1 MATAVRDVG
10 SGRHG
15 APGRPGGNSRSRI
28 VAAAADVLQNEP
40 DNFSVQRVA
49 RQAGISARA
58 VYGYFESGAEL
69 ARTAR
74 LSTLQDIVTKLP
86 CRISGEGQPT
96 EALQQFAHEV
106 ADALRP
112 HGSAWLLASRQDE
125 VFRSEYRHTVRR
137 PLISQVEG
145 YIHGR
150 GDQGRALDHN
160 DGRLAELL
168 VTTIESVVVN
178 YDPELEVGGDCDEF
192 LDEIVHAIC
201 NAHAI

>member
-1 MATAVRDVG
+1 MEG
-10 SGRHG
+10 GRKG
-15 APGRPGGNSRSRI
+15 APGRIAGGGNSRSRI

-74 LSTLQDIVTKLP
+74 LSTLHDIVAKLP
-86 CRISGEGQPT
+86 CRISGDTHPVQ
-96 EALQQFAHEV
+96 ALQLFAHEI

-125 VFRSEYRHTVRR
+125 VFRSEYRHMVRR

-145 YIHGR
+145 FIHGR
-150 GDQGRALDHN
+150 GDQRRPAGHN
-160 DGRLAELL
+160 DAHLAELL
-168 VTTIESVVVN
+168 VTTIESLVVN
-178 YDPELEVGGDCDEF
+178 CDPEIQGGVDCVEL
-192 LDEIVHAIC
+192 LDEIVHSIC
-201 NAHAI
+201 HAYAV